1 MQSGEGSITVSES
14 EAAIHG
20 HGTAYV
26 EESPYAIPSRK
37 LTMWL
42 FIISDAVTFGALLMA
57 YGYLRFASSDWP
69 TPFKL
74 SPSIVNVMLMTF
86 VLLTSSLTMLGAVD
100 AAKLGDKVKTA
111 RFMWSTILLGVIFAG
126 LHLREWLGMIAEG
139 VRLFQN
145 PWGSA
150 IFGASFFSIT
160 GLHLLHVLCGVIA
173 LIVVS
178 RKYASGRLTA
188 GHVETTGLYWHF
200 VDLVWMF
207 VVPLVYLTNI
217 HH

>member
-1 MQSGEGSITVSES
+1 VSES
-14 EAAIHG
+14 EVVIHG
-20 HGTAYV
+20 HGSAYM

-69 TPFKL
+69 TPFKFT
-74 SPSIVNVMLMTF
+74 PSILNVMLMTF
-86 VLLTSSLTMLGAVD
+86 VLITSSLTMLGAVD
-100 AAKLGDKVKTA
+100 AAKLGDKAKTT

-126 LHLREWLGMIAEG
+126 LHIREWLGMIAEG

-160 GLHLLHVLCGVIA
+160 GLHLLHVLCGIVA

-178 RKYASGRLTA
+178 RKFASGRLTA

-217 HH
+217 QH